1 MIQQSRRAFIRNCG
15 ILLAAAIATP
25 AMGTSIAA
33 GAMRLGPAVNLA
45 MMRKAALEQHMND
58 MERALF
64 FEPTGVSP
72 LAQIVAEQK
81 RQGVKPTHD
90 YRWWEEPEDGQ

>member
-1 MIQQSRRAFIRNCG
+1 MIQSRRAFIRNCG

-33 GAMRLGPAVNLA
+33 GAMEVGSAVN
-45 MMRKAALEQHMND
+45 AALWRKNIHEIV
-58 MERALF
+58 
-64 FEPTGVSP
+64 PSGVSP

-81 RQGVKPTHD
+81 RQGVQQTHD
-90 YRWWEEPEDGQ
+90 YRWWEELKDDRQQSGA